1 MPAASPS
8 STSADAHAATVRAVF
23 ARVAPYYDVMND
35 AASLGLHRHWK
46 ARAAAAMHLEGAGP
60 RTIIDMAC
68 GSGDMAR
75 RAAAR
80 AHPAARFVC
89 ADNEPAMLALAR
101 QRWHAAR
108 LPHKVRFVRADAAR
122 VPLPDGQADI
132 YCVAFG
138 LRNFAERAR
147 ALTEACRLLR
157 RGGHFLC
164 LEFTPLAHGLR
175 GKAAQV
181 WTHAMVPRLGGLL
194 ARDKASYVYL
204 RDSIRAFPKPAQLDG
219 ELRRAG
225 FMRVR
230 HHLMMGG
237 LLALHQGWKPVA

>member
-8 STSADAHAATVRAVF
+8 DAHAANVRAVF
-23 ARVAPYYDVMND
+23 ARVAPYYDAMND

-80 AHPAARFVC
+80 AHPASRFIC
-89 ADNEPAMLALAR
+89 ADNGPAMLALAR
-101 QRWHAAR
+101 QRWQAAR
-108 LPHKVRFVRADAAR
+108 LPQKMRFVRADAAR

-132 YCVAFG
+132 YGVAFG
-138 LRNFAERAR
+138 LRNFSERQS
-147 ALTEACRLLR
+147 ALAEACRLLR

-164 LEFTPLAHGLR
+164 LEFTPLAQGLR

-181 WTHAMVPRLGGLL
+181 WTHAVVPRLGGLL
-194 ARDKASYVYL
+194 ARDKESYVYL
-204 RDSIRAFPKPAQLDG
+204 RDSIRAFPKPTQLDG

-225 FMRVR
+225 FVRVR
-230 HHLMMGG
+230 HRLMMGG
-237 LLALHQGWKPVA
+237 LLALHQGWKSVA